1 MVAKAGSHLLAAT
14 AFAVLAGAAV
24 SAGSARAQDAT
35 CLAAPHGPAPA
46 GTHWYYKTDQGTHQ
60 KCWYTRAA
68 TAPPVQTA
76 PSRALSEQ
84 GDAANPD
91 ADSAA
96 APEESAAPVA
106 LAPTV
111 APPVPERAAPP
122 ASAAPRRAT
131 SPIARIPVPAADPR
145 GEHQPIT
152 TAATAIP
159 APTAAPGA
167 ASDVAWPDPPP
178 MPQTAGVAG
187 SPFPPPPDG
196 SPQAA
201 VSGPSAA
208 PQAPSADDSPAAA
221 GPASSATD
229 QTPTATKSDNDAAGE
244 KADADK
250 PTAANPPG
258 RVSVLLVIGG
268 LIVLLIAGMLLRRIV
283 EHALSRRRVI
293 KLARQEPRLVEPIA
307 GPPPMPTLVRRA
319 PSVVPGTAQRAN
331 EVEDALRL
339 FAQNLRQGRPV
350 ANGTTGGNGAALR
363 H

>member
-76 PSRALSEQ
+76 PSRAVSEQ

-91 ADSAA
+91 ADGAA

-152 TAATAIP
+152 TAATAMP

-167 ASDVAWPDPPP
+167 QATSLGPTRRPCRRPPVSRGP
-178 MPQTAGVAG
+178 RSPRRPIGVRKPPYPAPRPRHRHQARTIRLPRRVQPQVQRTKRRL
-187 SPFPPPPDG
+187 PRNLTTTPPARKP
-196 SPQAA
+196 
-201 VSGPSAA
+201 
-208 PQAPSADDSPAAA
+208 
-221 GPASSATD
+221 
-229 QTPTATKSDNDAAGE
+229 TPTSQPPRIRQAEYLCCWLSAG
-244 KADADK
+244 
-250 PTAANPPG
+250 
-258 RVSVLLVIGG
+258 
-268 LIVLLIAGMLLRRIV
+268 
-283 EHALSRRRVI
+283 
-293 KLARQEPRLVEPIA
+293 
-307 GPPPMPTLVRRA
+307 
-319 PSVVPGTAQRAN
+319 
-331 EVEDALRL
+331 
-339 FAQNLRQGRPV
+339 
-350 ANGTTGGNGAALR
+350 
-363 H
+363 